1 MIGYMGA
8 IGLMHKTYSILSTAN
23 SVSDK
28 INDLIKRSELNVKD
42 RLNFK
47 ALERRLYSMAE
58 PISFLLIVK
67 QNEEINDKKLSDQQ
81 KLKK

>member
-1 MIGYMGA
+1 
-8 IGLMHKTYSILSTAN
+8 
-23 SVSDK
+23 
-28 INDLIKRSELNVKD
+28 
-42 RLNFK
+42 
-47 ALERRLYSMAE
+47 MAE